1 MLYGLPKYNR
11 PDLFKKKKDKKWI
24 KEAVAYYA
32 SLSKFDSI
40 QKTRDIKAY
49 AQYHNLFNEN
59 DFEYVTKE
67 FGNEYPV
74 RFKNIPLIR
83 PLFERLLGEE
93 LLRHR
98 AYFVRAV
105 NRSALKTKGY
115 KKLEAFIKR
124 KIDEIQRTTGIK
136 LSNQE
141 QKLPY
146 LVERELSVLQEI
158 SEIDVVTEAERVG
171 EAIANMIEHKHDI
184 RRKNKNLALDLLISG
199 RAYYRWHIPSI
210 GAMPTLRTISPV
222 AAYHDYSIEI
232 DEIREMNWFV
242 EVAYMTPDEVL
253 GYFANELTPEERGK
267 LTSGM
272 GRAYAPSHKLYT
284 EEEVAGMDM
293 PYTGTME
300 DNLIP
305 VYFVEFK
312 AYDPITR
319 DYLLGYDISEEQ
331 LNDAYII
338 EHADGKSNEIK
349 YIENL
354 YEGIMIGDE
363 IIVRAGKSKN
373 ACRTVDNPARTYLTF
388 NGIINKHNES
398 DAYSYYWALKDL
410 EDLYQI
416 LHYHKE
422 KMVALAGVKGMIYDI
437 DAMPPDM
444 DLKDVLYYKKLG
456 LLLISS
462 TQSRSGFN
470 QYAQYNDA
478 LDASVSVLMQMID
491 HVYLEAMRIVGLNP
505 QRMGDVKQET
515 LVGTVQEAVRQ
526 SSYTTE
532 SLFSLFDRMYQMMI
546 RDGIQMYQK
555 AFMATKSKIA
565 SYVTGDGGEKIFYID
580 KNFYFEDYGLFF
592 IENKNDLN
600 NIEQTKQMA
609 LEAAKAGVIDFADL
623 LKVLKSK
630 SLREMDMLIER
641 SIKMKQDQQQA
652 LMQQQVQME
661 EEQFKKELEKET
673 TLIKLKASLEKE
685 IKELELKY
693 KAKIEEADNN
703 IDKEKI
709 SKEYEIKK
717 EQNELKR
724 KLLDAEM
731 LEVQAARE
739 ISRIRESHDKSRTTN
754 ISSRREIKD
763 V

>member
-1 MLYGLPKYNR
+1 MIYGLPTYNR

-32 SLSKFDSI
+32 SLSKFDRL
-40 QKTRDIKAY
+40 QKQKDIKAY

-93 LLRHR
+93 LLRNR
-98 AYFVRAV
+98 VYFVRST
-105 NRSALKTKGY
+105 NRSALQAKGY
-115 KKLEAFIKR
+115 KKLEAFLK
-124 KIDEIQRTTGIK
+124 KKLDEIQRSTGVK

-146 LVERELSVLQEI
+146 LVEREMSILQEI
-158 SEIDVVTEAERVG
+158 SEIDIVTEAERVG
-171 EAIANMIEHKHDI
+171 EAIANMIEYKHDI
-184 RRKNKNLALDLLISG
+184 RWKNKSLALDMLISG
-199 RAYYRWHIPSI
+199 RAYYRWYIPTI

-222 AAYHDYSIEI
+222 SAYHDYSNEVT
-232 DEIREMNWFV
+232 EIRDMSWFV
-242 EVAYMTPDEVL
+242 EVAYMTPDEIL
-253 GYFANELTPEERGK
+253 GYFGNELTSEEREK
-267 LTSGM
+267 LTSGL
-272 GRAYAPSHKLYT
+272 GRAYAPTHRLYT
-284 EEEVAGMDM
+284 EDEIAAMSI
-293 PYTGTME
+293 PYSGTME
-300 DNLIP
+300 SHLIP

-312 AYDPITR
+312 AYDPVTK
-319 DYLLGYDISEEQ
+319 DFLLGYDISEEQ

-338 EHADGKSNEIK
+338 ERVDEKPKEIK

-354 YEGIMIGDE
+354 YEGVMIGDE

-373 ACRTVDNPARTYLTF
+373 TCRMIDNISKTYLTF
-388 NGIINKHNES
+388 NGLLNKHNES
-398 DAYSYYWALKDL
+398 DVYSYYWALKDL

-491 HVYLEAMRIVGLNP
+491 HVYLEAMRIIGLNP

-532 SLFSLFDRMYQMMI
+532 SIFAIFDKLYRMMI

-555 AFMATKSKIA
+555 AFMATKSTMA
-565 SYVTGDGGEKIFYID
+565 SYIAGDGSEKIFFID

-592 IENKNDLN
+592 VENKKDLS
-600 NIEQTKQMA
+600 NIEQTKQIA
-609 LEAAKAGVIDFADL
+609 FEAAKAGVIDFADL
-623 LKVLKSK
+623 LKVLKSR

-641 SIKMKQDQQQA
+641 SIKMKQEQQQA
-652 LMQQQVQME
+652 LMQQQAQME
-661 EEQFKKELEKET
+661 EQQIQKELEKESA
-673 TLIKLKASLEKE
+673 LLKLKASLERE

-693 KAKIEEADNN
+693 KMTMEQADNN

-709 SKEYEIKK
+709 EKEYEIKK
-717 EQNELKR
+717 EQNELRR
-724 KLLDAEM
+724 KLLDAEIM
-731 LEVQAARE
+731 EVQAARE
-739 ISRIRESHDKSRTTN
+739 VARINEQTQNVKKEVA
-754 ISSRREIKD
+754 SRREIKNI
-763 V
+763 